1 MSIRNI
7 YEELRSIK
15 KSSCIQNNALG
26 KVWLVST
33 LKRILSSSSSESN
46 CSNLAGAVLDV
57 TLPPPPPPFSWF
69 TPFKFEL
76 KAAVLYE
83 DAKCCEVPNPS
94 FCFSLMEKRIRLAY
108 DAILYT

>member
-7 YEELRSIK
+7 YEELRSIE
-15 KSSCIQNNALG
+15 KSSCKQNNALG
-26 KVWLVST
+26 KVRLVST

-57 TLPPPPPPFSWF
+57 TLPPPLPFSWF

-94 FCFSLMEKRIRLAY
+94 FCFSLMENRIRLAY
-108 DAILYT
+108 DTILYS